1 MNQDYNSAWKK
12 IFLGIDFKDDYDIEN
27 AELEKVLVNS
37 KNNSWRFNLKL
48 HRFVPYSVMK
58 ELTEK
63 IEKYCVEQ
71 FKISKVFFTIKY
83 RNLEEVKNVENID
96 RHLLQYFV
104 SSINVCSLVTKSVLV
119 FEEFEYY
126 CKNHEIIV
134 EVPTESENGVVSPLI
149 PLVKKYML
157 NYGLDFVEFKIVVTG
172 EGLSTIE
179 RRLEQQR
186 VTQQMNESKSMEEY
200 KYKKEIAKSQEETTR
215 YNQKNVNKPINT
227 KISDLPTNSI
237 GIDEFRQ
244 INGTNKVFISGK
256 VVKCST
262 RIIKSKDGRE
272 FNLFE
277 GAVYDGTDTI
287 LIKSF
292 YRKDNA
298 SLFEKEI
305 KKDLRVQISGNLQ
318 WDDYAR
324 DVVIMCN
331 SISVCGEDV
340 SRHRFDYAP
349 EKRVELHA
357 HSKMS
362 VLDSILNTK
371 EYVQQAKRYGH
382 KALALTDHANC
393 HEFPEFFNL
402 AKEAG
407 IKPIAGLEG
416 YYIDDEDEKI
426 ALTNDSAD
434 LRNTTF
440 VIFDIETT
448 GLYPRMH
455 DIIELGAVKVQQGM
469 IIDTFAE
476 MIRPV
481 KTKITDFV
489 TSLNHI
495 TNDMV
500 EDGEDIR
507 SALKSFKEFTEGCV
521 LVAHNARFDTDFI
534 YEKMKEYGIE
544 FNVMPCI
551 DTLQLARVLY
561 AEQIKSFALGNL
573 GKFLKVEV
581 ETQHRAVHDSRT
593 LNNIF
598 QRMLGDLEQLNVHNY
613 EHLNELLKNSEV
625 YKYEIPKHINIL
637 VKNKVGLKNLYK
649 IISESHTTFFNKEAR
664 IIKSFLKEH
673 REGLLIGSG
682 CVNGEIFRLALE
694 KSYDHLIKKISFY
707 DYIEVQ
713 PICCYEYLFE
723 FSQEDGYK
731 EYLEETVEMIIKAA
745 NAAGVPVVATGDVH
759 ELLPEDTQY
768 RKIYL
773 AVNRPSGGGA
783 HELKKYSPIDM
794 HFRNTTE
801 MLEEFAFLGEEVA
814 YQIVV
819 TNTNKI
825 SDMIEE
831 YPLFPKD
838 LFVPRD
844 DFLDKYD
851 VPSMKEAV
859 KTLTYK
865 TAHSLYGEQL
875 PKYIEHRLQR
885 ELKAIIGNGFQS
897 VYYISH
903 LLIKKSNDAGYIV
916 GSRGSVGSSFVATM
930 MHITEVNPLKP
941 HYVCPECK
949 FSAFKLNSKE
959 KEQFPQEHVPT
970 EMLEVLEE
978 AGVGMD
984 LPEMRCPVC
993 GELLNREGVDIEFET
1008 FLGFEGDKVPDI
1020 DLNFSGEYQP
1030 IAHAFCQTMFG
1041 VDNAFRAGTV
1051 STVMEKTAFAQVR
1064 DYYGDKY
1071 MRQPERERIANFIS
1085 GGKRTTGQHPGGIVV
1100 VPDNIEYTDVFPVQ
1114 YPPVSETDD
1123 IAVAKWRTSHYDYHS
1138 FEKNLLKLDI
1148 LGHDDP
1154 TILKTIIDYVHANPE
1169 EFPFDTIEGIPCID
1183 EDVLSLFSSKDALN
1197 LSNDDEDEL
1206 SSGTIGMPE
1215 FGTQFVRG
1223 MLNTIKPKT
1232 YNDIIKIS
1240 GLSHGTDVWSNNN
1253 EDLFLGRLPQFP
1265 RVPLKDAIGCR
1276 DDIMNYLLSM
1286 NLPPKNSF
1294 DIMERVRKGKGL
1306 TTDDEK
1312 LMREHGVPEWYI
1324 YSCKKIKYMFPKAHA
1339 TAYVIMA
1346 LRIGWFK
1353 VHRPIYYYAAYFSI
1367 RAKELDAEVFA
1378 NGKNAIRNKINE
1390 IKEKMKTSRN
1400 EVTNKEEDLLN
1411 ELRIAYE
1418 MVLRGY
1424 SFKQIDLQK
1433 SDAVNFIIAE
1443 DKKSL
1448 YLPFVSIPSLGE
1460 AAAKSVIDARN
1471 QSPFSSKKDFSLRTS
1486 VNKTQYAKLYTLGV
1500 FDELP
1505 DEDTLL

>member
-1 MNQDYNSAWKK
+1 MNQNNNDAWKK
-12 IFLGIDFKDDYDIEN
+12 IFLSIDFDDEYHIAD
-27 AELEKVLVNS
+27 AELEKVLVNN
-37 KNNSWRFNLKL
+37 KNNSWRFVLVL
-48 HRFVPYSVMK
+48 PEFLPLLVTK
-58 ELTEK
+58 ELTCEV
-63 IEKYCVEQ
+63 EKYCIKQYGV
-71 FKISKVFFTIKY
+71 SKVFFTFKY
-83 RNLEEVKNVENID
+83 KDVESVKNIVNID
-96 RHLLQYFV
+96 KQLLEYFE
-104 SSINVCSLVTKSVLV
+104 SAIEVCSLVTKSVLV
-119 FEEFEYY
+119 FKEFKYT
-126 CKNHEIIV
+126 CKDLEIVI
-134 EVPTESENGVVSPLI
+134 EVPTEGENGVITPLI
-149 PLVKKYML
+149 PLVKKYID
-157 NYGLDFVEFKIVVTG
+157 NYGLDFLQIK
-172 EGLSTIE
+172 TIIRGDALNTID
-179 RRLEQQR
+179 RRMEQQR
-186 VTQQMNESKSMEEY
+186 VTQQMNESRSMEEY
-200 KYKKEIAKSQEETTR
+200 RYKQEIAKSQEETTK
-215 YNQKNVNKPINT
+215 YNQKYVSKPISV
-227 KISDLPTNSI
+227 KIIELPTNNI

-244 INGTNKVFISGK
+244 INGTNKVSVVGK
-256 VVKCST
+256 VVKCAT
-262 RIIKSKDGRE
+262 KIIKTRDGRE
-272 FNLFE
+272 YNLFE

-287 LIKSF
+287 IIKSF
-292 YRKDNA
+292 YRQNNA
-298 SLFEKEI
+298 SLFEKDI
-305 KKDLRVQISGNLQ
+305 KVDLRVEVTGNIQ
-318 WDDYAR
+318 WDDYVR
-324 DVVIMCN
+324 DIVIMCS
-331 SISVCGEDV
+331 SITVCGEDV
-340 SRHRFDYAP
+340 SRHRYDYAP

-371 EYVQQAKRYGH
+371 EYVEQAKRYGH
-382 KALALTDHANC
+382 KAVALTDHANC
-393 HEFPEFFNL
+393 HEFPEFFNH
-402 AKEAG
+402 AKKAG

-416 YYIDDEDEKI
+416 YYIDDEDEKV
-426 ALTNDSAD
+426 ALTNDDID
-434 LRNTTF
+434 LRSATY

-448 GLYPRMH
+448 GLFVRMH
-455 DIIELGAVKVQQGM
+455 DIIELGAVKVHQGM
-469 IIDTFAE
+469 ILDTFAE
-476 MIRPV
+476 MVRPV
-481 KTKITDFV
+481 KTKITDYV
-489 TSLNHI
+489 TSLNNI

-500 EDGEDIR
+500 EDGEDIET
-507 SALKSFKEFTEGCV
+507 ALRKFKEFSDGCI
-521 LVAHNARFDTDFI
+521 LVAHNARFDSDFI
-534 YEKMKEYGIE
+534 YEKMKEYNIE
-544 FNVMPCI
+544 CKPMPCI
-551 DTLQLARVLY
+551 DTLQIARILY
-561 AEQIKSFALGNL
+561 SDKVKYFNLGAI

-598 QRMLGDLEQLNVHNY
+598 QRMLGDLEELSITNYSQLNNLI
-613 EHLNELLKNSEV
+613 EGSELFKQ
-625 YKYEIPKHINIL
+625 EIPKHINLL

-649 IISESHTTFFNKEAR
+649 IISESHTTFFQKEAR
-664 IIKSFLKEH
+664 VIKSYLKEH

-694 KSYDHLIKKISFY
+694 KSYDQLIKKVSFY

-713 PICCYEYLFE
+713 PLGCYAYLFE
-723 FSQEDGYK
+723 FSQEEGYM
-731 EYLEETVEMIIKAA
+731 EYLQETVKLIIKAA
-745 NAAGVPVVATGDVH
+745 KIAGVPVVATGDVH
-759 ELLPEDTQY
+759 ELISEDTKY

-773 AVNRPSGGGA
+773 SVNRPSGGGA

-801 MLEEFAFLGEEVA
+801 MLEEFAFLGEDLA
-814 YQIVV
+814 YEIVV

-825 SDMIEE
+825 CDMIEE

-844 DFLDKYD
+844 DFLDKYG
-851 VPSMKEAV
+851 VPSMKKAV
-859 KTLTYK
+859 EDLTYE
-865 TAHSLYGEQL
+865 TAHKLYGENL
-875 PKYIEHRLQR
+875 PKYIEHRIER

-903 LLIKKSNDAGYIV
+903 LLIKKSNEAGYIV

-941 HYVCPECK
+941 HYVCPKCK

-959 KEQFPQEHVPT
+959 KEMFPQEHVPE
-970 EMLEVLEE
+970 EMLEILED

-984 LPEMRCPVC
+984 LPAMRCPVC

-1064 DYYGDKY
+1064 DYYGDQF
-1071 MRQPERERIANFIS
+1071 MRQAERERIANFIS

-1114 YPPVSETDD
+1114 YPPVTEEDS

-1154 TILKTIIDYVHANPE
+1154 TILKTLIDFVHANPE
-1169 EFPFDTIEGIPCID
+1169 EFPFDNIEGIPCID
-1183 EDVLSLFSSKDALN
+1183 KDVLSLFSSKDALN
-1197 LSNDDEDEL
+1197 LSSDDEDEF

-1232 YNDIIKIS
+1232 YSDIIKIS

-1265 RVPLKDAIGCR
+1265 QVPLKDAIGCR

-1286 NLPPKNSF
+1286 NLPPKSAF
-1294 DIMERVRKGKGL
+1294 DIMEHVRKGKGL
-1306 TTDDEK
+1306 TTDEIK
-1312 LMREHGVPEWYI
+1312 LMREHNVPEWYI
-1324 YSCKKIKYMFPKAHA
+1324 YSCTKIKYMFPKAHA

-1390 IKEKMKTSRN
+1390 IKEKMKTSRS
-1400 EVTNKEEDLLN
+1400 EVTNKEEDLLS

-1424 SFKQIDLQK
+1424 SFKQIDVEK

-1460 AAAKSVIDARN
+1460 AAAKSVVEARN
-1471 QSPFSSKKDFSLRTS
+1471 QSPFSSKRDFELRTS

-1500 FDELP
+1500 FDNLP